1 MSLYYM
7 RTPDQ
12 FRARRRRWEQ
22 MMNANLE
29 GEQCKVVFPIDVLE
43 QENGYVVYAFLPGI
57 DNEDLDI
64 EIANGTVSI
73 KGEIKL
79 ERAEGDN
86 YLIAERPDGHFSRV
100 IELPDELD
108 SDKAE
113 AELKNGV
120 LTLRVPKSEISRP
133 RRIKIASN

>member
-57 DNEDLDI
+57 ENEDLDI

-79 ERAEGDN
+79 DRSEEDN
-86 YLIAERPDGHFSRV
+86 YLITERPDGHFSRV

-113 AELKNGV
+113 AALKNGV